1 LVKVNDHA
9 DATWPSQAVGF
20 ESKALVAKENKR
32 KEMFCLGGAL
42 GASEAT
48 PIMYLHRIAL
58 HGIT

>member
-1 LVKVNDHA
+1 LGLNR
-9 DATWPSQAVGF
+9 
-20 ESKALVAKENKR
+20 KALVAKENKT